1 MNHQPFE
8 SWLLDDLPL
17 APEQKRE
24 LDSHL
29 RDCLRCA
36 SLAETGLSLRAPRM
50 VSPAPGFAQRFQARL
65 AAQRMVDRRRRFWGI
80 FVFSVAGMAALVLLA
95 YPLLR
100 GLTAA
105 PAEWINLALG
115 YLLFILSTIQALA
128 DVGSVFLRVL
138 PGFVPPFVWM
148 VLASALAGASLLWTV
163 SIWRITRVPQG
174 VQS

>member
-8 SWLLDDLPL
+8 SWLLDELPL

-29 RDCLRCA
+29 RTCSRCA
-36 SLAETGLSLRAPRM
+36 ALVETGLALHAPRM
-50 VSPAPGFAQRFQARL
+50 VSPASGFTQRFQTRL
-65 AAQRMVDRRRRFWGI
+65 AARRIAERRKRFWGI
-80 FVFSVAGMAALVLLA
+80 VVFSLAGMGALLLLA
-95 YPLLR
+95 FPLLR
-100 GLTAA
+100 GLAA
-105 PAEWINLALG
+105 SPAEWINLVLG
-115 YLLFILSTIQALA
+115 YLLFIFSSVQALTE
-128 DVGSVFLRVL
+128 VGSVFLRVV

-148 VLASALAGASLLWTV
+148 VLASALAGMSLLWTV